1 MMRSQIN
8 VTTSQSQEWRDNG
21 NDKLKWNIDIQFI
34 IVQVDKTTS

>member
-1 MMRSQIN
+1 MRSQIN
-8 VTTSQSQEWRDNG
+8 VTTRQSQERRDNG